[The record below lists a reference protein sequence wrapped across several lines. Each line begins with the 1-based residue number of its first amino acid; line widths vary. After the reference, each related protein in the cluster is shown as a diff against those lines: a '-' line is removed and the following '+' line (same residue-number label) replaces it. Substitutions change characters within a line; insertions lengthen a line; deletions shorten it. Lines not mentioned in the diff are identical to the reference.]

1 EVMAAG
7 IPFISSDV
15 GIVNYLSGGIT
26 ACSDQEFIRAIE
38 EFASCPEIRNQYGK
52 KGQMEA
58 KEHYQV
64 DDKVKELE
72 ALLQKVVKEEKE

>member
-1 EVMAAG
+1 MAAG

-38 EFASCPEIRNQYGK
+38 E
-52 KGQMEA
+52 
-58 KEHYQV
+58 
-64 DDKVKELE
+64 
-72 ALLQKVVKEEKE
+72 